1 MQFHQFKQIKYLQ
14 VKTRFHSSSNKL
26 VFKKGRKRKRDR
38 EREIFCK
45 CNAKCHQEFC
55 IINSLYA
62 AYKGINL
69 YNLAG

>member
-38 EREIFCK
+38 EKYFVSVMLNVIK
-45 CNAKCHQEFC
+45 
-55 IINSLYA
+55 NSV
-62 AYKGINL
+62 
-69 YNLAG
+69 